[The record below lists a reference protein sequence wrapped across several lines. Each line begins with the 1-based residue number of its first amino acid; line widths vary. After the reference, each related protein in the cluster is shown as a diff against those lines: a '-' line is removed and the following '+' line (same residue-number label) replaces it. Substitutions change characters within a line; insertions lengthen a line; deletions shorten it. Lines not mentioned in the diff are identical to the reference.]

1 LSGLEGD
8 TSKMK
13 IKPILILSIIFLV
26 LLFYVYFFELKNEE
40 DVYTLLEIKTNNIK
54 FIELISE
61 KKMIRLEKNNK
72 EWTMTNPLKW
82 RLDKEILI
90 PLLNS
95 ISNLRAV
102 RIVAEEGYFS
112 LEEYGLDSPYL
123 RIRIGTD
130 NYEKDETIL
139 IGNKSPVGGGYFA
152 TKEDGGKLYRVGE
165 YLIDDFIN
173 KTVFE
178 LRDKKIIDY
187 DIEQIKSVNII
198 KNGEEEISLEKKE
211 DIWFVIN
218 PYKFVSHEQTD
229 IFLNRIIELETLS
242 FIDNPTNLPNY
253 SFNNP
258 ELEIDLLFN
267 NGESRKI
274 RIIQTNTVENN
285 AKIFVKTYDKESLYE
300 ITEREL
306 NDLLWNFFDFID
318 KKVFV
323 YNNIDD
329 VKSLTIEIDNKE
341 YQYNINGKES
351 KNNVNNISGEEILN
365 DFKYIFIGKF
375 VGSYLNF
382 QEKTYNRLAKF
393 DLELTNSEKQ
403 TVEFFEGENKNS
415 IYVLKKIEY
424 GKHIFSS
431 DPLLTI
437 LGKYETETTR
447 KLLKNIMDNE

>member
-1 LSGLEGD
+1 
-8 TSKMK
+8 M
-13 IKPILILSIIFLV
+13 IKNP
-26 LLFYVYFFELKNEE
+26 Y
-40 DVYTLLEIKTNNIK
+40 
-54 FIELISE
+54 
-61 KKMIRLEKNNK
+61 IRL
-72 EWTMTNPLKW
+72 L
-82 RLDKEILI
+82 
-90 PLLNS
+90 
-95 ISNLRAV
+95 
-102 RIVAEEGYFS
+102 
-112 LEEYGLDSPYL
+112 
-123 RIRIGTD
+123 
-130 NYEKDETIL
+130 
-139 IGNKSPVGGGYFA
+139 
-152 TKEDGGKLYRVGE
+152 
-165 YLIDDFIN
+165 
-173 KTVFE
+173 
-178 LRDKKIIDY
+178 
-187 DIEQIKSVNII
+187 
-198 KNGEEEISLEKKE
+198 
-211 DIWFVIN
+211 
-218 PYKFVSHEQTD
+218 
-229 IFLNRIIELETLS
+229 
-242 FIDNPTNLPNY
+242 
-253 SFNNP
+253 
-258 ELEIDLLFN
+258 
-267 NGESRKI
+267 
-274 RIIQTNTVENN
+274 
-285 AKIFVKTYDKESLYE
+285 
-300 ITEREL
+300 REL